1 MDGYFVKKVGNNRG
15 APRVWLEGLQTERA
29 GFTPGARYDVVV
41 QGQTVVLQ
49 ANPDGTRVVS
59 SKMVGERANPVIDLN
74 SRELLAVFDG
84 MASIRVAVKQ
94 GEIYLV
100 PLASELKKQ
109 ERYKRLREKLE
120 AGEPLA
126 SGSLAHGGGIL
137 SHAVHTGLRNA
148 GIETD
153 LKFAN
158 EIRPELLDHAAIHN
172 DAWSE
177 STVPF
182 AAPVQEIAFDERGLA
197 QIPRLEILE
206 MGLPCSG
213 ASVAGLAS
221 RGHKV
226 AEAHPEVGHLVVSAL
241 IIINKASPA
250 VCLFENVPVYANTA
264 SAAIL
269 RNQLRDLGYST
280 HERILNGKEWGAL
293 ENRDRWC
300 MVAVTHGIQF
310 DFDQLMPPKSRPQ
323 QLGDVLDDVAPDD
336 PVWGEMLG
344 LKAKE
349 VRDLASGKGFKMQI
363 YDASAES
370 VGTIGKG
377 YAKVRSTEPKI
388 SNPDNPELLR
398 QFSVNEHSRL
408 KQVPPHLIEGL
419 SPTVGHEVLGQSI
432 VYPPFRDVAHH
443 IGNALNRFGGR
454 AEVELLD
461 REMNIGVGKP
471 APAPDPIADLAS
483 EVVATLKRPD
493 TMRGRYSG
501 RIVAIHGDTIIQ
513 ETGRDEGVAHARSAF
528 DKPPLLGWDVS
539 VQYRQGRASQQR
551 REKPQMSLSL

>member
-158 EIRPELLDHAAIHN
+158 EIRPELLDHAALHN

-250 VCLFENVPVYANTA
+250 IIIFENVVPYSNTA

-280 HERILNGKEWGAL
+280 HERVLNGKEWGAL

-310 DFDQLMPPKSRPQ
+310 DFDQLMPPKTRPQ
-323 QLGDVLDDVAPDD
+323 QLGDALDVVAPDD
-336 PVWGEMLG
+336 PAWSKMSG
-344 LKAKE
+344 LKAKQE
-349 VRDLASGKGFKMQI
+349 RDLAAGKGFKMQI
-363 YDASAES
+363 YDASS
-370 VGTIGKG
+370 DTVGTIGKG
-377 YAKVRSTEPKI
+377 YQKNRSTEPKI
-388 SNPDNPELLR
+388 ANPDNPELLR
-398 QFSVNEHSRL
+398 LLSVQEHSRL
-408 KQVPPHLIEGL
+408 KQIPPHLVDGL
-419 SPTVGHEVLGQSI
+419 STTVGHEVLGQSI
-432 VYPPFRDVAHH
+432 VYSPFRDVAHH
-443 IGNALNRFGGR
+443 VGNALNRLGGR
-454 AEVELLD
+454 AEVAMID
-461 REMNIGVGKP
+461 RDMNRDAAKT
-471 APAPDPIADLAS
+471 AKAPDPVADLAS
-483 EVVATLKRPD
+483 EVVAILKRPD

-501 RIVAIHGDTIIQ
+501 RIVAIQGDTIIQ
-513 ETGRDEGVAHARSAF
+513 ETGRDEGVAHTRSAF

-539 VQYRQGRASQQR
+539 VQYREGRASQQR